1 MHLEVSLHEILLR
14 SLIPCRQ
21 RRSTSSTMS
30 GRAAPVGALPWRAK
44 IQIGFVQKSF
54 QRFSF

>member
-14 SLIPCRQ
+14 SLIPYRQ

-30 GRAAPVGALPWRAK
+30 SRAVPVGALPWRAK
-44 IQIGFVQKSF
+44 IQMGFV
-54 QRFSF
+54 